1 MYLLFTEN
9 MIYKGLDDEEAVFL
23 QMVADR
29 KAAHNAEVA
38 MIESEELSEF
48 RVSILLHVEYL

>member
-1 MYLLFTEN
+1 MLFTEN

-23 QMVADR
+23 QMVADK

-38 MIESEELSEF
+38 MIEREELSEF

>member
-1 MYLLFTEN
+1 MFTEN
-9 MIYKGLDDEEAVFL
+9 IIYKGLDDEESVFL

-38 MIESEELSEF
+38 MIEREEL
-48 RVSILLHVEYL
+48 VSILFTC

>member
-1 MYLLFTEN
+1 MCCYAHMYIIFTEN

-23 QMVADR
+23 QRVADK

-38 MIESEELSEF
+38 MTETEELSEF
-48 RVSILLHVEYL
+48 RVSC